1 MLLLLLAC
9 VLTDEDVRHAF
20 DPDGDGVGAPDDCAP
35 LDATAYPGAEEIW
48 YDGVDQ
54 DCDGGSDV
62 DQDGDG
68 SPIGIDCDDL
78 DARAYPGAEEI
89 WYDGVDQGCDGGDDY
104 DQDGDGS
111 PNDIDCDDSDARV
124 VPGAEELCGDGVVN
138 GCEMTEDEARAMCR
152 LQGELSLAEADLR
165 FVGELAGDSLGES
178 VSSAGDIDGDGRAD
192 LLLGAHYNDEGGGD
206 AGAAYVFLSTDE
218 LLATRSIIDLG
229 SADLKLIGE
238 QATDQAGA
246 AVRHARDVDGDGR
259 VDLVVGA
266 PYSARGGT
274 ESGAVY
280 LLLSSGALSS
290 GDNSLD
296 LGSADLI
303 LVGEDADD
311 RAGRRLA
318 IIEDVDED
326 GRSDLL
332 IGASWQDEGGENSGA
347 AYLLFGSG
355 ALASPDGT
363 LSLQDADLK
372 LLGEAANDRAG
383 YSVASA
389 GDIDGDGGA
398 EILIGATHNDEG
410 GDDVG
415 AVYLLYSPELSALGG
430 ATLSLAEADQKLI
443 GEAVDDI
450 AGYEV
455 DGAGDV
461 DGDGY
466 ADLIVGAPWNGA
478 GGWRAGAAYL
488 LLSSGALKTD
498 DRTIDL
504 SAADVKFVG
513 EETGDSAGFA
523 VAGAGD
529 ADGDGQSD
537 LLIGAHGQDRGGAD
551 AGTVYLLLSS
561 GALSSEAA
569 TLDLLD
575 ADLKLIGVGAL
586 DLTGTSVAGAG
597 DINGDGL
604 HDLLMGAFSHKVDPE
619 SDETEHGAAY
629 VIFGR
634 SF

>member
-20 DPDGDGVGAPDDCAP
+20 DPDSDGIGAPEDCAP
-35 LDATAYPGAEEIW
+35 LDPA
-48 YDGVDQ
+48 V
-54 DCDGGSDV
+54 
-62 DQDGDG
+62 
-68 SPIGIDCDDL
+68 
-78 DARAYPGAEEI
+78 YPGAEEI
-89 WYDGVDQGCDGGDDY
+89 WYDGVDQGCDGGNDN
-104 DQDGDGS
+104 DQDGDGY
-111 PNDIDCDDSDARV
+111 PIGIDCDDSDARV
-124 VPGAEELCGDGVVN
+124 YPGAEELCGDGVVN
-138 GCEMTEDEARAMCR
+138 DCALPEAEAEAEARAMCR
-152 LQGELSLAEADLR
+152 LQGERSLADADIR
-165 FVGELAGDSLGES
+165 FVGEHAGDSMGES
-178 VSSAGDIDGDGRAD
+178 VSSAGDVDGDGRAD
-192 LLLGAHYNDEGGGD
+192 LLLGAHYNDEGGDG

-218 LLATRSIIDLG
+218 LLATRSIIDLA
-229 SADLKLIGE
+229 SADLKLIGD

-332 IGASWQDEGGENSGA
+332 IGASWQDEGGENAGA

-355 ALASPDGT
+355 ALASDGT
-363 LSLQDADLK
+363 LSLRDADLK

-389 GDIDGDGGA
+389 GDVDGDGGA
-398 EILIGATHNDEG
+398 EIVIGAQHNDEG

-537 LLIGAHGQDRGGAD
+537 LLVGAHGQDRGGAD

>member
-35 LDATAYPGAEEIW
+35 LDPTTYPGA
-48 YDGVDQ
+48 
-54 DCDGGSDV
+54 
-62 DQDGDG
+62 
-68 SPIGIDCDDL
+68 P
-78 DARAYPGAEEI
+78 EI
-89 WYDGVDQGCDGGDDY
+89 WYDGVDQGCDGGNDN
-104 DQDGDGS
+104 DQDGDGY
-111 PNDIDCDDSDARV
+111 PIGIDCDDSDARV
-124 VPGAEELCGDGVVN
+124 YPGAEELCGDGVVN
-138 GCEMTEDEARAMCR
+138 DCALPEDEAEAEAEARAMCR
-152 LQGELSLAEADLR
+152 LQGELSLADADLR
-165 FVGELAGDSLGES
+165 FVGEHAGDSLGES
-178 VSSAGDIDGDGRAD
+178 VSSAGDVDGDGRAD
-192 LLLGAHYNDEGGGD
+192 LLLGAHFNDEGGD
-206 AGAAYVFLSTDE
+206 AAGAAYVFLSTDE
-218 LLATRSIIDLG
+218 LLATRSIIDLA

-238 QATDQAGA
+238 QADDQAGA
-246 AVRHARDVDGDGR
+246 AVHHARDVDGDGR
-259 VDLVVGA
+259 ADLVVGA
-266 PYSARGGT
+266 FGEDDGGIN
-274 ESGAVY
+274 SGAIY
-280 LLLSSGALSS
+280 LLLSSGALATS
-290 GDNSLD
+290 GNSVD
-296 LGSADLI
+296 LANADLI
-303 LVGEDADD
+303 LEGEDAGDA
-311 RAGRRLA
+311 AGRRLR
-318 IIEDVDED
+318 IVDDVDRD

-332 IGASWQDEGGENSGA
+332 ISASKQSEGGTDAGA

-355 ALASPDGT
+355 ALASDGT
-363 LSLQDADLK
+363 LSLRDADLK
-372 LLGEAANDRAG
+372 LLGEAAYDRAG

-389 GDIDGDGGA
+389 GDVDGDGGA
-398 EILIGATHNDEG
+398 DILIGATHNDEG

-430 ATLSLAEADQKLI
+430 ATLSLAEADRKFI
-443 GEAVDDI
+443 GEVANDI
-450 AGYEV
+450 AGFAV

-466 ADLIVGAPWNGA
+466 ADLIVGAPYNDA
-478 GGWRAGAAYL
+478 GGGSAGAAYL
-488 LLSSGALKTD
+488 LLSSEALNTD
-498 DRTIDL
+498 DKTIDL

-513 EETGDSAGFA
+513 EEAGDSAGFA

-537 LLIGAHGQDRGGAD
+537 LLVGAHGQDRGGAD

-586 DLTGTSVAGAG
+586 DYTGTSVAGAG

-629 VIFGR
+629 VILGR